1 MSISVTQIDE
11 AARALQGV
19 IEQTPLQLNK
29 RLSSK
34 FGATVYIK
42 REDLQEVRSFKIRG
56 AYYKMSLLSADQRAQ
71 AVVCASAGN
80 HSQGVAYACAA
91 LKTKGVIFMPTVTPQ
106 QKVEKVAHF
115 GGDFVT
121 IKLIGDTFDEAYQA
135 SMAYASVHNS
145 VYVHPFDDDDVI
157 TGQGTI
163 GKEIYEQLEGKIDL
177 ILTCEGG
184 GGLTAGIASYIKEKS
199 PKTTMIACEP
209 EGAAG
214 LFESHIAHMPVTLP
228 KVDTFVDG
236 AAVKSVGK
244 KPFEI
249 MKESVKEI
257 VKVPEGQVA
266 TTMLELYQNEGIVAE
281 PAGALALAG
290 LEMVDPKELK
300 GKVIVCTLSGGNNDI
315 MRYPEV
321 VERSLIYK
329 GLKHYFIVE
338 FTQKPGQLK
347 KLLQQVLGPEDDIV
361 RFEYMKK
368 NNKEKGP
375 AFVGLQLTRK
385 EDYDGLIKRFDES
398 GIGYKKIDPQDM
410 LYQYLV

>member
-1 MSISVTQIDE
+1 
-11 AARALQGV
+11 
-19 IEQTPLQLNK
+19 
-29 RLSSK
+29 
-34 FGATVYIK
+34 
-42 REDLQEVRSFKIRG
+42 
-56 AYYKMSLLSADQRAQ
+56 
-71 AVVCASAGN
+71 
-80 HSQGVAYACAA
+80 
-91 LKTKGVIFMPTVTPQ
+91 MPTVTPQ

-163 GKEIYEQLEGKIDL
+163 GKEIYEQLGGKIDL

-199 PKTTMIACEP
+199 PNTTMIACEP
-209 EGAAG
+209 QGAAG

-300 GKVIVCTLSGGNNDI
+300 EKVIVCTLSGGNNDI

-321 VERSLIYK
+321 VERSLIYQ

-347 KLLQQVLGPEDDIV
+347 KLLQQVLGPDDDIV

-375 AFVGLQLTRK
+375 AFIGLQLTRK
-385 EDYDGLIKRFDES
+385 EDFEGLIKRFDES